1 MKGREVSVSNA
12 RQSYGGTRRVG
23 RAGNLARSETV
34 YRRVLKRRFMPMAD
48 DQGPCRVQ
56 AAQGRADT
64 PRPKKELTEAQRKA
78 RKHAAAKM
86 RAAWLTGQDRRCD

>member
-48 DQGPCRVQ
+48 DQGHAVFKL
-56 AAQGRADT
+56 
-64 PRPKKELTEAQRKA
+64 PKGELTRPARRKS
-78 RKHAAAKM
+78 
-86 RAAWLTGQDRRCD
+86 